1 MKKISLIL
9 TLVFFTA
16 VGAFAQLEDPVT
28 WSYMAK
34 KTGKT
39 EATVYIKASID
50 ENWHLYSQNVK
61 PGGPNKTTFTFA
73 KSKDY
78 ALVGSTAEPK
88 PIVKYEKVFKADIPY
103 FQDEVVFTQKV
114 KLNKGATTVKGV
126 VNFQLCNDTSCL
138 PPKDVSFSIPVK

>member
-1 MKKISLIL
+1 MKKITLIL

-16 VGAFAQLEDPVT
+16 VGAFAQLENPVT
-28 WSYMAK
+28 WSYGAK
-34 KTGKT
+34 KISKT
-39 EATVYIKASID
+39 EAVVFIKATID
-50 ENWHLYSQNVK
+50 ENWHLYSQDVK

-78 ALVGSTAEPK
+78 TLVGKTAEPK

-114 KLNKGATTVKGV
+114 KLNKATATVKGV
-126 VNFQLCNDTSCL
+126 VNFQLCNDNSCL
-138 PPKDVSFSIPVK
+138 PPTDVSFNIPVK